1 MILVI
6 NINSNSSLL
15 ISHSYAELRSYLF
28 RFSLPKRLISAP
40 DVACRT
46 SFASSKVENS
56 RDLRKSLDT
65 SAHVSGGGWGVSFSA
80 STEYKQAS
88 SSVETGK
95 YKIIFSTADC
105 KYYFSKLNELE
116 LPQFSTEMME
126 WLTRLNKSI
135 SATDTVDDNLLYD
148 FVEYF
153 GTHYA

>member
-1 MILVI
+1 M
-6 NINSNSSLL
+6 
-15 ISHSYAELRSYLF
+15 
-28 RFSLPKRLISAP
+28 
-40 DVACRT
+40 
-46 SFASSKVENS
+46 
-56 RDLRKSLDT
+56 
-65 SAHVSGGGWGVSFSA
+65 SAHVSEGGWGVSFSA

-153 GTHYA
+153 GTHYSSEIV